1 MILGDFNNCLLNQ
14 DTDYQQKF
22 DVIHTDN
29 FLLCGWALLVDDV
42 TRFQPPFTQALL
54 DHIYIIDMAFTSNS
68 DHNLIGVQV
77 RHDGPIMPT
86 KFIER
91 RDLDVLRFSRYF
103 STSDLWKIFNENDE
117 DHAFEKLN
125 SRIISI
131 LNLLTPKS
139 KSRSEGTT
147 SLG

>member
-42 TRFQPPFTQALL
+42 TRFQPPFTPALL
-54 DHIYIIDMAFTSNS
+54 DHIYIIDMAFTSKLCNDKLINS

-77 RHDGPIMPT
+77 HHDGPIMPT
-86 KFIER
+86 KFMER
-91 RDLDVLRFSRYF
+91 RDLHGLRFC
-103 STSDLWKIFNENDE
+103 KI
-117 DHAFEKLN
+117 
-125 SRIISI
+125 
-131 LNLLTPKS
+131 LLYK
-139 KSRSEGTT
+139 
-147 SLG
+147 